1 LSLLNAT
8 SPLRGEEWTARI
20 AARGSGREKP
30 TIRGDSVEP
39 SAQHNN
45 IGLVVSHCYASHVKH
60 GSEEK
65 SDNRLSVQKV
75 AQRAHPAS

>member
-30 TIRGDSVEP
+30 KI
-39 SAQHNN
+39 AA
-45 IGLVVSHCYASHVKH
+45 IL
-60 GSEEK
+60 
-65 SDNRLSVQKV
+65 
-75 AQRAHPAS
+75 